1 MFPNQQCFLE
11 NTCVTPS
18 PTPPV
23 TATYD
28 PHCAN
33 NEIANG
39 CEPVAIISAEKLRDL
54 NAGKDETRRIAEV
67 LTNRVGI
74 SEYLIAEEAW
84 DCIWTELIPLGKGNR
99 MVEDRIGYVED
110 DYNFSAEMLQSMNA
124 EYNRL
129 ITKYS
134 ASSWSVKPTAIRLVQ
149 LLMEHR
155 SIIQM
160 ELNDV
165 LSGARMLTDRDF
177 LGPVER
183 NNRQR
188 LKAEAE
194 GLPEEDPEQIVIE
207 KKKHFEYFMNLED
220 KVKTTRRVNKARERQ
235 EGRLRMEAEKRL
247 SKS

>member
-11 NTCVTPS
+11 NRCVTPS
-18 PTPPV
+18 PTPPI

-99 MVEDRIGYVED
+99 MVEDRTGYVED

-183 NNRQR
+183 NNRRR

-194 GLPEEDPEQIVIE
+194 GLPEEEPEQIVIE
-207 KKKHFEYFMNLED
+207 KKKHFEYFMNLEE
-220 KVKTTRRVNKARERQ
+220 KVKTTKRVNMARERQ
-235 EGRLRMEAEKRL
+235 EERIRIEAEKRL